1 MDPSKEN
8 LDDILDIIYWKL
20 FKANLKV
27 KACALVSTE
36 GLLIAS
42 AIPEGIDESRF
53 AVLTSGLFSLGSR
66 SIMELGGGD
75 MDEVFI
81 KGSGGQILV
90 VPFGDYGSMVLS
102 TEDGFEGFG
111 RNVLSR
117 LGPFKPAGSSAAAST
132 IEEDLERSGEK
143 G

>member
-20 FKANLKV
+20 FTANLKV
-27 KACALVSTE
+27 KAWAIVSTE
-36 GLLIAS
+36 GLPIAS
-42 AIPEGIDESRF
+42 AIPRGVDEGRI
-53 AVLTSGLFSLGSR
+53 AVLTSGLFSLGTR
-66 SIMELGGGD
+66 SIMEVGRGD

-81 KGSGGQILV
+81 KCSGGQILV

-111 RNVLSR
+111 RNVLGR
-117 LGPFKPAGSSAAAST
+117 LGSFKPAGSSALAST
-132 IEEDLERSGEK
+132 IEEDLEGSGEK